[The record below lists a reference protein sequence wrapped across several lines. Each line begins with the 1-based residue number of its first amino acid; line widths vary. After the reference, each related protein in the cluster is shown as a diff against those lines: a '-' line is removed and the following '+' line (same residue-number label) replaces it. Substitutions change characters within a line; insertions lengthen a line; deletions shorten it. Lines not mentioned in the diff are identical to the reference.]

1 MPLLKIRTYL
11 INSGSFTGSLN
22 GTSSYA
28 RRALTASYIMG
39 GGGTG
44 SSGTSGVNGT
54 SGSSG
59 QSGSSGASG
68 TSGSSGTSATAGS
81 SGTSG
86 VGSPGT
92 SGSSGASGT
101 SSGTLFE
108 VTDNLSGSLFNV
120 NDITGLP
127 LFEVFSN
134 NRIVAGKYAANDL
147 VISGSR
153 VGIGTATPSAKLQV
167 IGNISGSQFTSS
179 RRNAVG
185 FLGTSSYARRA
196 LTASFALNASSG
208 GSTLR
213 TGSTYPI
220 TSSFA
225 RRAITASYALT
236 SAGGGG
242 GSGTV
247 SSGTTNRLAKYTG
260 ATTVGSSAVIYES
273 GSAFVGIGVTSSLV
287 SSLQVYR
294 SGSNASVLKVDGGS
308 GTLFEVTDN
317 LSGSLFN
324 VNDITGLPIFEVF
337 SNNRIVAG
345 KYAANDLVISGSRV
359 GIGTATPSA
368 KLQVIG
374 NISGSQFTSS
384 RRNAVGFSGTA
395 SYARRAL
402 TASFALNA
410 SSGGTTLRTGST
422 YPITSSF
429 ARRAITASYAL
440 ASAGGGGSGT
450 VSSGTTNRLAK
461 YTGATTVGQSF
472 SPIFESG
479 SAFVGVGPISTSL
492 VSRLQVFRSGS
503 NASVLKVDGG
513 SGTLFEVTDNLSG
526 SLFSVNTIAGFPIL
540 EVFSNNRMVAGAYG
554 TNALVVSA
562 SSVGIGTTTPS
573 AKLHIQGNVS
583 GSQFT
588 SSRRNAIGFLGT
600 ASYARRALT
609 ASYALNASG
618 GVLKVDLLLL
628 V

>member
-101 SSGTLFE
+101 SGSSGTSVSVSGTTNQLVKFATASTLGATSTPIYESGSAFIGIGVTSSLVSRLQVYRSGSNVSVLKVDGGSGTLFE

-225 RRAITASYALT
+225 RRAITARH
-236 SAGGGG
+236 
-242 GSGTV
+242 V
-247 SSGTTNRLAKYTG
+247 SFK
-260 ATTVGSSAVIYES
+260 
-273 GSAFVGIGVTSSLV
+273 F
-287 SSLQVYR
+287 Q
-294 SGSNASVLKVDGGS
+294 
-308 GTLFEVTDN
+308 LF
-317 LSGSLFN
+317 
-324 VNDITGLPIFEVF
+324 
-337 SNNRIVAG
+337 
-345 KYAANDLVISGSRV
+345 
-359 GIGTATPSA
+359 
-368 KLQVIG
+368 
-374 NISGSQFTSS
+374 
-384 RRNAVGFSGTA
+384 
-395 SYARRAL
+395 
-402 TASFALNA
+402 
-410 SSGGTTLRTGST
+410 
-422 YPITSSF
+422 
-429 ARRAITASYAL
+429 
-440 ASAGGGGSGT
+440 
-450 VSSGTTNRLAK
+450 
-461 YTGATTVGQSF
+461 
-472 SPIFESG
+472 
-479 SAFVGVGPISTSL
+479 
-492 VSRLQVFRSGS
+492 
-503 NASVLKVDGG
+503 
-513 SGTLFEVTDNLSG
+513 
-526 SLFSVNTIAGFPIL
+526 
-540 EVFSNNRMVAGAYG
+540 
-554 TNALVVSA
+554 
-562 SSVGIGTTTPS
+562 
-573 AKLHIQGNVS
+573 
-583 GSQFT
+583 
-588 SSRRNAIGFLGT
+588 
-600 ASYARRALT
+600 
-609 ASYALNASG
+609 
-618 GVLKVDLLLL
+618 
-628 V
+628 